1 MGNRVGS
8 EKPFKVL
15 QVVDQL
21 EREVKK
27 VQWRVRAEKP
37 PQFSFTIS
45 WVRANMSRPLDLS
58 EFLASG
64 LQARAETPGS
74 ELSSGRTEGVGLGS
88 WLGAYHRDPD
98 GNSKCHSDYGCA
110 SSLSHRQTP
119 NSDSLPL
126 TMLGTFLR
134 GAKKNV
140 QGRNIESSF
149 SQMLIETRRRGLISN
164 AASPMSSSHFHISL
178 FHLHFPPS
186 GWQC

>member
-1 MGNRVGS
+1 M
-8 EKPFKVL
+8 
-15 QVVDQL
+15 VDQL

-27 VQWRVRAEKP
+27 VQWRVRAKKP

-64 LQARAETPGS
+64 LQARAETPGG

-88 WLGAYHRDPD
+88 WLGAYHLDPD

-110 SSLSHRQTP
+110 SPLSHRQTP
-119 NSDSLPL
+119 NLDSLPL

-140 QGRNIESSF
+140 QGKKPRVFFFTNADRNPMSGSHLKRSQSNVKFTFPHKPVSSTFPTQWMAMLRDSSF
-149 SQMLIETRRRGLISN
+149 PEILQIS
-164 AASPMSSSHFHISL
+164 FL
-178 FHLHFPPS
+178 
-186 GWQC
+186 